1 METGNRGTYVPAAKI
16 AVSGVGPWLLEA
28 GLVSSG
34 RREYPLRAL
43 AAGAAFYPFDMTL
56 SGSGVS
62 GNPRLEIC
70 RQGLDEDVVL
80 LNPKVAVPLAG
91 RRAT

>member
-1 METGNRGTYVPAAKI
+1 MET
-16 AVSGVGPWLLEA
+16 

-34 RREYPLRAL
+34 RREYPFRAL

-56 SGSGVS
+56 SGPDVS

-70 RQGLDEDVVL
+70 RQGLDEDVVT
-80 LNPKVAVPLAG
+80 LN
-91 RRAT
+91 R

>member
-1 METGNRGTYVPAAKI
+1 MRETRVHPQEIDEAAGEQRGA
-16 AVSGVGPWLLEA
+16 PWLLEV

-43 AAGAAFYPFDMTL
+43 AASAAFYPFDMTL
-56 SGSGVS
+56 SGTDVS

-70 RQGLDEDVVL
+70 RPGLDEDVVML
-80 LNPKVAVPLAG
+80 STF
-91 RRAT
+91 RRTD